1 MSKQEVIGVQFAQ
14 RDIVYGEPVA
24 VAEADI
30 VAYLFHMAL
39 DTRRPEI
46 RSCPSA

>member
-1 MSKQEVIGVQFAQ
+1 MSKQELIGVQFAQ
-14 RDIVYGEPVA
+14 LDIYGEA

-30 VAYLFHMAL
+30 VGYLFHMAL
-39 DTRRPEI
+39 DTMRPEI